1 MKITTTGT
9 LAVLVLSVALLT
21 VYCSEQPEPMALEF
35 RLAQTEPGEGLTEM
49 IFEPTGELLY
59 LHDEVLIDNN
69 DISSAEAV
77 EWEGE
82 HAVDLTFTEPGTE
95 KLARVTGQHV
105 TERMGMVVGG
115 RLLSAPRINAAI
127 TQGRAVIAGA
137 FTREEARRIAAGI
150 QAGLTAERP

>member
-1 MKITTTGT
+1 MKRTYICA
-9 LAVLVLSVALLT
+9 LIVLSLFLVMSLLH
-21 VYCSEQPEPMALEF
+21 CSKGPEPMALEF
-35 RLAQTEPGEGLTEM
+35 HLAQTEPGEGLTEM

-59 LHDEVLIDNN
+59 LHEEVLIDNN
-69 DISSAEAV
+69 DISSARAV

-82 HAVDLTFTEPGTE
+82 HAVDLTFTAPGTE